1 MVLAPSAGGKSTLMR
16 YLREHTDLHIAET
29 DEEVVKANNNEW
41 PSDDEYKD
49 SVLIPQTTSE
59 IISRA
64 EVVYFMKDVPVDL
77 LKKARQNG
85 FKVVVLKLTIN
96 QLKDRNTKRMKEEGY
111 DDASQ
116 WLQGQLDELDR
127 LNHQGLVD
135 VIIDG
140 NLPTPRIADEI
151 LGLIK

>member
-1 MVLAPSAGGKSTLMR
+1 MVLAPSAGGKSTLTR

-49 SVLIPQTTSE
+49 NVLIPQTASE
-59 IISRA
+59 VISRA
-64 EVVYFMKDVPVDL
+64 EVVYFMKDIPVEL
-77 LKKARQNG
+77 LKKARRNG
-85 FKVVVLKLTIN
+85 FKIIVLKLTLR
-96 QLKDRNTKRMKEEGY
+96 QLNSRNTKRMKEEGY
-111 DDASQ
+111 DDASR
-116 WLQGQLDELDR
+116 WFQGQLDELDR
-127 LNHQGLVD
+127 LNHQDLVD

-140 NLPTPRIADEI
+140 NLSTPKIADEI